1 MSVQAVVIIDSE
13 LFGIPCELPEP
24 EGELVPSNITTKP
37 YVHLRSSYHDGAVIS
52 YGEDGNVSRVIENY
66 ADQVMTTTLTY
77 EDGNVVAFTL
87 ELDGLTIRTETFQYA
102 NGNLIQSTI
111 S

>member
-13 LFGIPCELPEP
+13 LFGIPCELSEP
-24 EGELVPSNITTKP
+24 GGPLVPSNITTKP
-37 YVHLRSSYHDGAVIS
+37 YVHLRSYYHDGAVIS
-52 YGEDGNVSRVIENY
+52 YGEDGNVSQVIENY
-66 ADQVMTTTLTY
+66 ADQVMTTKLTY
-77 EDGNVVAFTL
+77 EDGNVVTITI
-87 ELDGLTIRTETFQYA
+87 ELDGLTIRTETFQYV